1 MDPYKI
7 LGVPE
12 NASDEE
18 VKKAYRKLS
27 KKYHPD
33 ANINNPNKD
42 EAERK
47 FKEVQSAY
55 ETIMKIRSGQN
66 DNYGGY
72 DSYYGQNGYGHYGQH
87 NYGGQYGYGQQ
98 GSPFGDYTQREYQDE
113 RDGNYYKAATN
124 YMNSG
129 YYNEALNVL
138 EQIENK
144 TALWYYLSA
153 RANMG
158 VGNNVTASE
167 HAKRAVELEPNNML
181 YRQFESQLE
190 NGMEWYTNRG
200 NSYGGMTPH
209 SNASCVGCCM
219 MQLCCNLM
227 CPGSMC
233 CYI

>member
-12 NASDEE
+12 TASDEE
-18 VKKAYRKLS
+18 IKKAYRRLS

-55 ETIMKIRSGQN
+55 ETIMKIRSGR
-66 DNYGGY
+66 
-72 DSYYGQNGYGHYGQH
+72 GQNTG
-87 NYGGQYGYGQQ
+87 YGGQSNGYDQ
-98 GSPFGDYTQREYQDE
+98 SRAYSNTQREYEDE

-124 YMNSG
+124 YINSG
-129 YYNEALNVL
+129 YYSEALNVL
-138 EQIENK
+138 NQITNR

-158 VGNNVTASE
+158 VGNNVMANE
-167 HAKRAVELEPNNML
+167 YAERAVEMEPGNMI
-181 YRQFESQLE
+181 YRQFQNQLQ
-190 NGMEWYTNRG
+190 NGMTWYTQR
-200 NSYGGMTPH
+200 STPYGGMTPYG
-209 SNASCVGCCM
+209 SGGCVQCCM
-219 MQLCCNLM
+219 MQLCCNLI

>member
-7 LGVPE
+7 LGVSE

-18 VKKAYRKLS
+18 VKKAYRRLS

-47 FKEVQSAY
+47 FKEVQAAY
-55 ETIMKIRSGQN
+55 ETIMKIRSGAGNADSQGTG
-66 DNYGGY
+66 YGGY
-72 DSYYGQNGYGHYGQH
+72 YQGGFGQNYS
-87 NYGGQYGYGQQ
+87 N
-98 GSPFGDYTQREYQDE
+98 TQREYEDDK
-113 RDGNYYKAATN
+113 DGNYYKAATN
-124 YMNSG
+124 YVNSG
-129 YYNEALNVL
+129 YYSEALNVL
-138 EQIENK
+138 NQVANR

-158 VGNNVTASE
+158 VGNNVIANE
-167 HAKRAVELEPNNML
+167 HAQKAVELEPNNML
-181 YRQFESQLE
+181 YRQFQNQLQ
-190 NGMEWYTNRG
+190 NGMAWYTQRG
-200 NSYGGMTPH
+200 NPYGGMTPYG
-209 SNASCVGCCM
+209 SSGCIQCCM
-219 MQLCCNLM
+219 MQVCCNIL

>member
-55 ETIMKIRSGQN
+55 ETIMKIRSGQM
-66 DNYGGY
+66 DSYSGY
-72 DSYYGQNGYGHYGQH
+72 DSYYGQNGYGQH

-113 RDGNYYKAATN
+113 KDGNYYKAATN

-190 NGMEWYTNRG
+190 NGMAWYTNRG
-200 NSYGGMTPH
+200 DSYGGMTPH

>member
-7 LGVPE
+7 LGVSE

-18 VKKAYRKLS
+18 VKKAYRRLS

-55 ETIMKIRSGQN
+55 ETIMKIRSGGGQGTGYGEQN
-66 DNYGGY
+66 AGYGGAY
-72 DSYYGQNGYGHYGQH
+72 SK
-87 NYGGQYGYGQQ
+87 
-98 GSPFGDYTQREYQDE
+98 SQREYEDE
-113 RDGNYYKAATN
+113 QEGNYYKAATN
-124 YMNSG
+124 YISSG
-129 YYNEALNVL
+129 YYSEALNVL
-138 EQIENK
+138 NQIVNR

-158 VGNNVTASE
+158 VGNNVIANE
-167 HAKRAVELEPNNML
+167 HAEHAVALEPDNML
-181 YRQFESQLE
+181 YRQFQNQLQ
-190 NGMEWYTNRG
+190 NGMTWYTQKG
-200 NSYGGMTPH
+200 NPYGGMTPYG
-209 SNASCVGCCM
+209 SGSCVQCCM

>member
-7 LGVPE
+7 LGVSDS
-12 NASDEE
+12 ASDEE
-18 VKKAYRKLS
+18 VKKAYRRLS

-47 FKEVQSAY
+47 FKEVQAAY
-55 ETIMKIRSGQN
+55 ETIMKIRSGGGRNAGYGGQSAG
-66 DNYGGY
+66 YGGY
-72 DSYYGQNGYGHYGQH
+72 YGSQ
-87 NYGGQYGYGQQ
+87 GG
-98 GSPFGDYTQREYQDE
+98 FGGTYSNTQREYEEEQ
-113 RDGNYYKAATN
+113 DGNYYKAATN
-124 YMNSG
+124 YINSG
-129 YYNEALNVL
+129 YYSEALNVL
-138 EQIENK
+138 NQIMNR

-158 VGNNVTASE
+158 VGNNVMANE
-167 HAKRAVELEPNNML
+167 YADRAVELEPDNML
-181 YRQFESQLE
+181 YLQFQNQLQ
-190 NGMEWYTNRG
+190 NGMTWYTQRG
-200 NSYGGMTPH
+200 NPYGGMTPY
-209 SNASCVGCCM
+209 ARGSCVQCCA